1 MPHGNNQMANRG
13 DLMRLRYWTA
23 LTAIACVVLV
33 ATMIHV
39 RKGSTAARDNTDTH
53 SRSDVS
59 VISPDQASSLGPE
72 QDAQTVASDVS
83 NWSRSVEPG
92 DSLDGLLAEAGIDA
106 VTRAE
111 ITNAIASEYDLRRLQ
126 PGHKLALK
134 MASDGLPEN
143 ATLEVDDGV
152 QIRAVF
158 GASPVVQV
166 IAPALETVRRA
177 GEATIDSSIYAA
189 LDKAGIPT
197 RFATDLQLVLA
208 ETLDLRSSLESGE
221 RLRLMWREN
230 RLNTRVIGEP
240 VIDFAELRLG
250 DKEYEILWPDDTSRR
265 TMIYENGQLKSVFDQ
280 PIMGARLS
288 SAFGPRKHPIHGVVR
303 MHNGV
308 DFAAKE
314 GSPVLATQ
322 SGRIGF
328 MGRKSGYGLMVEIDH
343 GNDLRTLYAHL
354 SALNETISPGQRVL
368 AGDEI
373 GSVGSTG
380 TSTAPHLHYEIVF
393 EDRPVSPLTD
403 TRLYEPS
410 SEGTPMPDA
419 SGQIAVARHE
429 LARLLGTQR

>member
-1 MPHGNNQMANRG
+1 MMHDRKGPEPTVGKRDTDDLMDFSLMPLDLPLSSEVSLTEPEKEVQPPAG
-13 DLMRLRYWTA
+13 DLLN
-23 LTAIACVVLV
+23 
-33 ATMIHV
+33 
-39 RKGSTAARDNTDTH
+39 SF
-53 SRSDVS
+53 
-59 VISPDQASSLGPE
+59 
-72 QDAQTVASDVS
+72 
-83 NWSRSVEPG
+83 RSVGPG
-92 DSLDGLLAEAGIDA
+92 DSLDGLLAEAGLDV

-111 ITNAIASEYDLRRLQ
+111 VIGVFASEFDLRRLQ
-126 PGHKLALK
+126 PGHRIALK
-134 MASDGLPEN
+134 MGSDGSLEN

-152 QIRAVF
+152 QIHATF
-158 GASPVVQV
+158 GASSDVQV
-166 IAPALETVRRA
+166 VAPTLETVLRA
-177 GEATIDSSIYAA
+177 GEATIESSIYAA
-189 LDKAGIPT
+189 LDKSGIPT

-221 RLRLMWREN
+221 RLRLVWREN

-250 DKEYEILWPDDTSRR
+250 DKEYEILWPDDTSKQ

-288 SAFGPRKHPIHGVVR
+288 SAFGPRKHPVHGVVR

-308 DFAAKE
+308 DFAAEE

-343 GNDLRTLYAHL
+343 GSDLRTLYAHL
-354 SALNETISPGQRVL
+354 SALNEAIAPGKRVL

-393 EDRPVSPLTD
+393 EDRPVSPLAD
-403 TRLYEPS
+403 TRLYEAS

-419 SGQIAVARHE
+419 SGQIALARHE